1 MSRRFV
7 GVCAAL
13 LSAGGAAFAT
23 SLSVRF
29 DDSVLDATAIL
40 TTVTLYA
47 VGGAVILVARPGH
60 RLGPLLLAASLAW
73 GLGEGALAYAVHSDP
88 AASGSAAGAAVVG
101 VLGTTLRGVGWLLL
115 VAGVPLWFPDGR
127 SPFPGLR
134 WPVRLLVAAIGTF
147 AAGTLLSPQPLDRR
161 LSHVSNPFGVPDRW
175 SAVPSLLALAGL
187 GLTAASLV
195 VAVVGLYRRWRT
207 ADDRARGALR
217 WFAVAFACPLVLLP
231 LVATPWARGWMFA
244 MVTIP
249 VLVVV
254 VVVALQRRFED
265 AREGVVRAREE
276 ERRRLR
282 RDLHDGLGPALAALT
297 LRVDALRNRSADPAL
312 DLDAELV
319 NLRDGI
325 QDVIVDVRRVIEG
338 LRPPALDEVGVA
350 MALEQLA
357 ASFESADGLEV
368 EVEVVTLPSLPAAV
382 ESALYRV
389 AQEALTNVA
398 RHARAS
404 RARLTVTVRREQ
416 VCLEVVDDGTGRV
429 AHTSGVGLTS
439 MRERV
444 EEISGSFRVAGRP
457 GLGTTVLALFPLETP
472 RGERT

>member
-1 MSRRFV
+1 MGV
-7 GVCAAL
+7 GAAL
-13 LSAGGAAFAT
+13 LSAGGAAVAT

-29 DDSVLDATAIL
+29 DDSVVDTAAIL
-40 TTVTLYA
+40 TAVTVYA

-60 RLGPLLLAASLAW
+60 RLGPLLLAASMAW
-73 GLGEGALAYAVHSDP
+73 GLGEGALAYAVHSDLGV
-88 AASGSAAGAAVVG
+88 SGAAPGAVVVG
-101 VLGTTLRGVGWLLL
+101 VLGTTLRGIGWLLL

-127 SPFPGLR
+127 SPFPGMR
-134 WPVRLLVAAIGTF
+134 WPVRLLVAAIATF
-147 AAGTLLSPQPLDRR
+147 AAGTLLSPHPLDRR
-161 LSHVSNPFGVPDRW
+161 LSDVSNPFGVPDSW
-175 SAVPSLLALAGL
+175 SAVPSMLALAGL
-187 GLTAASLV
+187 GLTAASVV
-195 VAVVGLYRRWRT
+195 VAVAGLIRRWRT

-231 LVATPWARGWMFA
+231 LVATRWARGWMFA
-244 MVTIP
+244 VVTIP

-254 VVVALQRRFED
+254 VAVVLQRRFED
-265 AREGVVRAREE
+265 ARERVVRAREE

-325 QDVIVDVRRVIEG
+325 QDAIVDVRRVIEG
-338 LRPPALDEVGVA
+338 LRPPALDEVGIAV
-350 MALEQLA
+350 ALEQLA
-357 ASFESADGLEV
+357 ASFESPDGLV
-368 EVEVVTLPSLPAAV
+368 VDVHVVTLPTLPAAV

-398 RHARAS
+398 RHARAAQ
-404 RARLTVTVRREQ
+404 ARLTVTVKGDQ
-416 VCLEVVDDGTGRV
+416 VCLEVIDDGTGHV
-429 AHTSGVGLTS
+429 LAHTAGVGLTS

-444 EEISGSFRVAGRP
+444 EEISGSFRIAGRP
-457 GLGTTVLALFPLETP
+457 GLGTTVRALFPLETP
-472 RGERT
+472 RGERA